1 MPGSLV
7 VVNPYASRVRDR
19 QARQVLTQRIHAVL
33 TARDGVAPR
42 IVETATPEDTRPL
55 VAAALDDGMGAVVGV
70 GGDGTMRDIAA
81 VLADTRVPLGIVPAG
96 TGNQVAA
103 VLGVPLKPEA
113 AIAALA
119 GARTRTIDLG
129 EVRVSP
135 TDGPV
140 TTSVFIIGCG
150 AGLDARLM
158 ATTPGEL
165 KRRIG
170 KSAYFMQAARLAPG
184 IRAAP
189 CRIEVDG
196 EVIETET
203 SIVLVGNMGQLM
215 PGVLDLRLPID
226 PSDGLFDMIAVGAHG
241 PLHGLVGLADQL
253 WRTELGGRSGATSIR
268 RRGRVISITPERPE
282 PMQID
287 GDYVG
292 EGSLNARILPGALKV
307 LVPDSVD
314 R

>member
-1 MPGSLV
+1 M
-7 VVNPYASRVRDR
+7 
-19 QARQVLTQRIHAVL
+19 TQIHAAL
-33 TARDGVAPR
+33 TARDGVEPR
-42 IVETATPEDTRPL
+42 IVETAAAEDTRPL
-55 VAAALDDGMGAVVGV
+55 VEAALAEGVTAVVGV

-81 VLADTRVPLGIVPAG
+81 VLADTNVPLGVIPGG

-119 GARTRTIDLG
+119 GARIRTIDLG

-135 TDGPV
+135 ADGPA

-170 KSAYFMQAARLAPG
+170 KSAYAVQAARMAPD
-184 IRAAP
+184 IKAVP

-215 PGVLDLRLPID
+215 PGVIDLRLPID
-226 PSDGLFDMIAVGAHG
+226 PADGLFDMIAVGARG
-241 PLHGLVGLADQL
+241 PVQGIVGLADQL
-253 WRTELGGRSGATSIR
+253 LRTKLGGGSGATSIR
-268 RRGRVISITPERPE
+268 RRGRVISITPEQPE
-282 PMQID
+282 PLQVD

-292 EGSLNARILPGALKV
+292 EGSLSARILPGALRV
-307 LVPDSVD
+307 LVPDTSAD
-314 R
+314 TPRP

>member
-1 MPGSLV
+1 M
-7 VVNPYASRVRDR
+7 
-19 QARQVLTQRIHAVL
+19 QQIHAAL
-33 TARDGVAPR
+33 TARDGVEPR
-42 IVETATPEDTRPL
+42 IVETTRQDDTRPL
-55 VAAALDDGMGAVVGV
+55 VETSLLEGVATVVGV

-81 VLADTRVPLGIVPAG
+81 VLAGTKVPLGIIPGG

-113 AIAALA
+113 AIAALV
-119 GARTRTIDLG
+119 GARIRTIDLG
-129 EVRVSP
+129 EVRISP
-135 TDGPV
+135 AGAPA

-150 AGLDARLM
+150 AGFDAKLM

-170 KSAYFMQAARLAPG
+170 KSAYAVQAARLAPA
-184 IRAAP
+184 IRAVP
-189 CRIEVDG
+189 CRIEVDD

-226 PSDGLFDMIAVGAHG
+226 PADGLFDMIAVGARG
-241 PLHGLVGLADQL
+241 PVHGLVGLADQL
-253 WRTELGGRSGATSIR
+253 LRTELGGGSGATSIR
-268 RRGRVISITPERPE
+268 RRGRVISITPEQPE
-282 PMQID
+282 PLQVD

-292 EGSLNARILPGALKV
+292 EGSLSARILPDALDV
-307 LVPDSVD
+307 LVPDTST
-314 R
+314 